1 MKPLPH
7 RYVVRLAGGPTG
19 YADLFAGSCPK
30 LRAAPPAEYGG
41 PGDAWTPEHLLLAAV
56 EGCFLFTLRAVA
68 RLSKVDFVSLAIETD
83 GTVDRQN
90 GVTRFTEI
98 VVRPTLIVP
107 AGADRTR
114 ALGILH
120 KAEKAC
126 LVSASLATP
135 IRLEPEIVEM
145 EAPVISLAAG

>member
-1 MKPLPH
+1 MRPLPH
-7 RYVVRLAGGPTG
+7 RYVVRLTAGPTG
-19 YADLFAGSCPK
+19 YADVLAGDRPA
-30 LRAAPPAEYGG
+30 LRTAPPVEYDG
-41 PGDAWTPEHLLLAAV
+41 PGDAWSPEHLLLAAV
-56 EGCFLFTLRAVA
+56 QGCFLFTLRAVA
-68 RLSKVDFVSLAIETD
+68 RVSKVDFVSLEVETG

-107 AGADRTR
+107 AGTDRTR
-114 ALGILH
+114 ALGVLR

-135 IRLEPEIVEM
+135 IRLEPEIVEV
-145 EAPVISLAAG
+145 EVPVLVSAAG